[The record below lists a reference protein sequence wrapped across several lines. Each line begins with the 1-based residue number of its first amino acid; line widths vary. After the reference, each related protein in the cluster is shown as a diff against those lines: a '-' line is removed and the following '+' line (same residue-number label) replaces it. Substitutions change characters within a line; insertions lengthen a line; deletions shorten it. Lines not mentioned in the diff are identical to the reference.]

1 MEDKDG
7 AKGEPHNLEVSG
19 FRGMFHTTC
28 HLVPYSL
35 ACFHLFSAPL
45 TRMLGTPQLIDPDL
59 NGHPSQAVHQD
70 MASNVPVAYITQ
82 DTRKTLLTPLK
93 LENT

>member
-1 MEDKDG
+1 ME
-7 AKGEPHNLEVSG
+7 LSG
-19 FRGMFHTTC
+19 FGGMVHTTC
-28 HLVPYSL
+28 HLVPI
-35 ACFHLFSAPL
+35 HLFSSVFSLDIGPL

-93 LENT
+93 LENTYGNT

>member
-1 MEDKDG
+1 MRLITWKCQG
-7 AKGEPHNLEVSG
+7 LGECSIQ
-19 FRGMFHTTC
+19 
-28 HLVPYSL
+28 LVTLSPYSL

-45 TRMLGTPQLIDPDL
+45 TRMLGTPQLLHPDL
-59 NGHPSQAVHQD
+59 NGHLSQAMHQD

-93 LENT
+93 LENTYGNT